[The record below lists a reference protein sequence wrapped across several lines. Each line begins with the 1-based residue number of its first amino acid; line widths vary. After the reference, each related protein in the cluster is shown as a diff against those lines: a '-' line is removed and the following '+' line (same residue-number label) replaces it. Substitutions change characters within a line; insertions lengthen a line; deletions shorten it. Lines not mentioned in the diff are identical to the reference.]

1 MWVILSCYIYTKYDM
16 KYLSNSKSIFPLSSK
31 AFVKKKKNFN
41 NRKKTCDSTSL
52 YFFKSDLLFFYV
64 FSFWFIAM
72 CVRTLIIYGSYFPSS
87 CLHGTQHPVG
97 VNTKH
102 SSYSTV
108 RFPQYW
114 LSVSDLLKVPQLA
127 VFCKSGPKQKAFLF
141 QETYPVWQIK
151 HHKLFNIKKNELT
164 STLLAFLIF
173 PWIGIYVFFFSN

>member
-16 KYLSNSKSIFPLSSK
+16 KYLNNSKSIFPLNNK
-31 AFVKKKKNFN
+31 AFVKKKKNSN
-41 NRKKTCDSTSL
+41 NRKKHL
-52 YFFKSDLLFFYV
+52 YVFVFFFKSDLLFFYV

-97 VNTKH
+97 GNTKY

-114 LSVSDLLKVPQLA
+114 LSVSVLLKVPQFA

-141 QETYPVWQIK
+141 QETYPFWQKLNIINYLI
-151 HHKLFNIKKNELT
+151 HKKKN
-164 STLLAFLIF
+164 
-173 PWIGIYVFFFSN
+173 